1 MEYALVREEGLPIGS
16 GIIEAACKC
25 VVKERVCGSGMRWK
39 RLALQGVLTLRSL
52 DRSSDRW
59 DQFWTRC
66 ATFGY

>member
-1 MEYALVREEGLPIGS
+1 
-16 GIIEAACKC
+16 
-25 VVKERVCGSGMRWK
+25 MRWK